1 MYYAFSLNKKL
12 KIQVSK
18 LGILFIHKRNLT
30 TSKAKLTNDDQ
41 FKLILNWQRNEYVNL
56 LSNC

>member
-30 TSKAKLTNDDQ
+30 TSKAKLTNDD
-41 FKLILNWQRNEYVNL
+41 
-56 LSNC
+56 